1 MAPSLCVLIPFSS
14 RILADAGYCTS
25 DFPSYGCNLRFNV
38 FNMFLNLN
46 KKINPSRTFVQNM
59 LDKEHLFCYII
70 EKNKCFERGED
81 LMTKTYRVVNRFRFT
96 VFVVL
101 TIVILTTAVNFAFGF
116 NTAASLTKTDYMD
129 VQIVSGD
136 TLWSIA
142 QNYMPSDMDT
152 RKAVYE
158 LCQVND
164 ISASELYAGM
174 TIQVPIYH

>member
-1 MAPSLCVLIPFSS
+1 
-14 RILADAGYCTS
+14 
-25 DFPSYGCNLRFNV
+25 
-38 FNMFLNLN
+38 
-46 KKINPSRTFVQNM
+46 
-59 LDKEHLFCYII
+59 
-70 EKNKCFERGED
+70 
-81 LMTKTYRVVNRFRFT
+81 MTKTYRVVNRFRFT

-116 NTAASLTKTDYMD
+116 NTAVSLTKTDYMD

-158 LCQVND
+158 LRQVND